1 MTISYEGQVA
11 IITGAGGGIGKVQ
24 ALELA
29 ARPNVKADGSTRTL
43 RKRMIALTRRNAST

>member
-24 ALELA
+24 ALER
-29 ARPNVKADGSTRTL
+29 AR
-43 RKRMIALTRRNAST
+43 